1 MASNG
6 SDLGDDRS
14 AVRTPL
20 RATADNALKIVVVG
34 GFGVGKTTLVG
45 SVSEIRPLNTEEVM
59 TRAGEG
65 VDPEGSWGKRSTTV
79 AFDFGRITLSERQ
92 VLYLFGAPG
101 QERFWFLWDRLFSG
115 ALGAVV
121 LVDTRRLE
129 DSWYAID
136 RLEHHGTPF
145 IVARNNFG
153 EPGHTLEQVR
163 EALDLPPE
171 VPLVDCD
178 ARDRESGKRVLID
191 LVHHLAALAGAG
203 PDDLAEAGAVAVAV
217 PPDGVGTGP
226 TVTTAPTAPAAPAAP
241 TATAGALEAIY
252 EESTP

>member
-1 MASNG
+1 MASNS
-6 SDLGDDRS
+6 SDLRPVG
-14 AVRTPL
+14 ARTPL

-65 VDPEGSWGKRSTTV
+65 IDPAGTWGKRSTTV
-79 AFDFGRITLSERQ
+79 AFDFGRITLSARQ

-129 DSWYAID
+129 ESWYAID

-153 EPGHTLEQVR
+153 EPSHTLEQVR
-163 EALDLPPE
+163 EALDLPAE

-178 ARDRESGKRVLID
+178 ARDRESGKRVLIT
-191 LVHHLAALAGAG
+191 LVHHLAALAGADEAALSDG
-203 PDDLAEAGAVAVAV
+203 LVPTDGLVPADGGVLAGAA
-217 PPDGVGTGP
+217 
-226 TVTTAPTAPAAPAAP
+226 APVEEPAPAR
-241 TATAGALEAIY
+241 TATY

>member
-1 MASNG
+1 MAFNS
-6 SDLGDDRS
+6 SDPASGGPTS
-14 AVRTPL
+14 GPGAGPATGRTPL

-59 TRAGEG
+59 TKAGEG
-65 VDPEGSWGKRSTTV
+65 VDPAGAWGKRSTTV
-79 AFDFGRITLSERQ
+79 AFDFGRITLSASQ

-153 EPGHTLEQVR
+153 EPTHTLDQIR
-163 EALDLPPE
+163 EALDLAAE

-178 ARDRESGKRVLID
+178 ARDRESGKRVLIE
-191 LVHHLAALAGAG
+191 LVRHLTALAEAAAPLAAAPLAGAAAPLAG
-203 PDDLAEAGAVAVAV
+203 VAVTAEAEA
-217 PPDGVGTGP
+217 P
-226 TVTTAPTAPAAPAAP
+226 VTP
-241 TATAGALEAIY
+241 EY